1 MSPPTVEERD
11 RNRRRR
17 WILMELLHNDPAIPQ
32 HLWELLDL
40 LVRGLEFQESGGW
53 ADEERPT
60 PAIGRAARA
69 VRNLTP
75 PPMGKVGL
83 PIEEKTAVRTSTN
96 SFEKAVEILE
106 KKDKK

>member
-1 MSPPTVEERD
+1 VSPSVEERD
-11 RNRRRR
+11 KNRRRR
-17 WILMELLHNDPAIPQ
+17 WILMELLRDDPAIPQ

-53 ADEERPT
+53 SDEERPT
-60 PAIGRAARA
+60 PTVGRAARA
-69 VRNLTP
+69 MRKLTP
-75 PPMGKVGL
+75 PPMGRVTL
-83 PIEEKTAVRTSTN
+83 PTEEKTAVRSSTD